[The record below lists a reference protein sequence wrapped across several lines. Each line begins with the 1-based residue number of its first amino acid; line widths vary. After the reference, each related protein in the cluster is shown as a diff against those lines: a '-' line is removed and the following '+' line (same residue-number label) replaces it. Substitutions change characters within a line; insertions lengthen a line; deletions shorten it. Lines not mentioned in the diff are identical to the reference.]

1 MSDTFNFLPMPDASA
16 AVSVRAA
23 TEADLETISRIQAA
37 AIKQT
42 VVTVLGEDVGPQLDE
57 QIDERQI
64 QKAWQNALEEQNSPL
79 RGILVAQ
86 ENKVPVGFAAFLA
99 EPIIDG
105 PEGPVAQT
113 DDVGGGDPNGYSGSA
128 PASGSAET
136 QGESPRIAEGSAQI
150 LAFEIAGDHQKKGH
164 GSRLLSAIA
173 DLVTEQ
179 KVPGLVIWIVGEDE
193 ERVRFFK
200 QAGFGPMGYRRSL
213 DTGAGVIT
221 EHLWY
226 AQF

>member
-23 TEADLETISRIQAA
+23 TGADLETISRIQAA
-37 AIKQT
+37 AIKRT
-42 VVTVLGEDVGPQLDE
+42 VVTVLGEDVGPQLDA
-57 QIDERQI
+57 QIDEAQI
-64 QKAWQNALEEQNSPL
+64 QKAWQKALEEQSSPL

-86 ENKVPVGFAAFLA
+86 ENNVPVGFAAFLA
-99 EPIIDG
+99 EPISDEADG
-105 PEGPVAQT
+105 AAAQT
-113 DDVGGGDPNGYSGSA
+113 DEADSGSTKA
-128 PASGSAET
+128 
-136 QGESPRIAEGSAQI
+136 QGETPSIAAGSAQI
-150 LAFEIAGDHQKKGH
+150 LAFEVATDQQKKGH

-179 KVPGLVIWIVGEDE
+179 NVPGLVIWIVGEDE
-193 ERVRFFK
+193 QRVRFFK
-200 QAGFGPMGYRRSL
+200 EAGFGPMGYRRSL
-213 DTGAGVIT
+213 DTGAGLIT